1 VKNLIPKNQGFLL
14 EGGISMKR
22 ILILLLAI
30 SVMPTVLLDGVKAQS
45 AKATT
50 AIHASD
56 KNQDGEIDLEEY
68 HMRLTDVYFLV
79 DADKDGKLT
88 LVEIR
93 KYAVDMDSKKFKAAD
108 TDGDGKLSMGE
119 YHNALDEDFD
129 AADKDQ
135 DGELDRNEVERM
147 MTGS

>member
-1 VKNLIPKNQGFLL
+1 
-14 EGGISMKR
+14 MKR
-22 ILILLLAI
+22 IPIVLLAI
-30 SVMPTVLLDGVKAQS
+30 FVMPTVLVGGVHGQT

-68 HMRLTDVYFLV
+68 HVRLTDVYFLI

-88 LVEIR
+88 LVEIK
-93 KYAVDMDSKKFKAAD
+93 KYAIDMDSKDFEAAD

-135 DGELDRNEVERM
+135 DGELDRNEVEGM
-147 MTGS
+147 MKGG